1 MFSYSFS
8 WRHEK
13 VSRVVWRATAWGA
26 GRHTSFTHIEHR
38 AAEVSREG
46 FAALNSTSQLLNI
59 YFRLRGFLSSLLLN
73 YFPDGRLDV
82 HTTLKHVT
90 KPLPDITPHFRGRY
104 TSIFLTSVP
113 YTTSYCSRDICIS
126 KWAGFIIVSAI
137 FHEILQ
143 YWGIDFKHSIYY
155 SWTSRQRPLEQKS
168 RKTEGKGR
176 KWPL

>member
-13 VSRVVWRATAWGA
+13 VSRVVWTATARE
-26 GRHTSFTHIEHR
+26 GRHTLFTHIEHR

-46 FAALNSTSQLLNI
+46 FAALNSTSQLL
-59 YFRLRGFLSSLLLN
+59 SSLLLN
-73 YFPDGRLDV
+73 YFRDGRLDV

-126 KWAGFIIVSAI
+126 KWVGFIIVSAI